1 MGARHHLRRIA
12 VGLLLLIFAGSG
24 WGQQPTLTLE
34 TTLILVD
41 ALVLSKKTNTV
52 VGDLTREDFV
62 LLDNGKEQEISYF
75 SREEL
80 PLSVVLLVDV
90 SGSVQPIIDEIQQAA
105 LDALAKLKP
114 EDKVALMI
122 FASKPKLVA
131 ELTTDRAVIADRLEN
146 IWSETADVG
155 AATFINL
162 GIYEAARYLRKKTKP
177 TERRA
182 IVMVTDDVDTSWW
195 HGGPPRDVVLRELYE
210 GGTTLCALV
219 VGYARTVLKA
229 INYGTTAAVTAANP
243 VAGAMLI
250 AFRLLRRIS
259 PITGSAKYYADRT
272 GGVAVSSRHE
282 EVGKIFIEVIELLRT
297 RYTLGYFPPPAS
309 DRRFREI
316 KLIVSHR
323 AKKEKGDLRVIARR
337 GYFPRSGASR

>member
-1 MGARHHLRRIA
+1 MLPSRHLQRVA
-12 VGLLLLIFAGSG
+12 VGLLALALSGSG
-24 WGQQPTLTLE
+24 FGQEPTVTLE
-34 TTLILVD
+34 TNLLLVD

-52 VGDLTREDFV
+52 VGDLTREDFI
-62 LLDNGKEQEISYF
+62 LLDDGKKQDISYF

-90 SGSVQPIIDEIQQAA
+90 SGSVQPIIDEIQQAT

-114 EDKVALMI
+114 EDKVGLMI
-122 FASKPKLVA
+122 FANKPKVVA

-162 GIYEAARYLRKKTKP
+162 AIYEAARYLRKKTEP

-182 IVMVTDDVDTSWW
+182 IVMVTDDIDTSFWW
-195 HGGPPRDVVLRELYE
+195 RGGPPRDVVVRELYE
-210 GGTTLCALV
+210 GGTTLCALL
-219 VGYARTVLKA
+219 VGYARTALTA
-229 INYGTTAAVTAANP
+229 INYGSTAAVTIANP

-250 AFRLLRRIS
+250 AFKLFRRLS
-259 PITGSAKYYADRT
+259 PVTGSAKFYAERT
-272 GGVAVSSRHE
+272 GGIAISTRHE
-282 EVGKIFIEVIELLRT
+282 EVGKLFVEVMELLRT
-297 RYTLGYFPPPAS
+297 RYTLGYSPPPAP

-316 KLIVSHR
+316 KLIVSDR
-323 AKKEKGDLRVIARR
+323 VKREKGELRVIARR
-337 GYFPRSGASR
+337 GYIPPR

>member
-1 MGARHHLRRIA
+1 MGARRHWQPIA
-12 VGLLLLIFAGSG
+12 VLLLVLSGSG
-24 WGQQPTLTLE
+24 WGQEPAVTLE
-34 TTLILVD
+34 TNLILVD

-62 LLDNGKEQEISYF
+62 LLDEGKKQDISYF

-162 GIYEAARYLRKKTKP
+162 GIYEAARYLRKKTAP
-177 TERRA
+177 SERRA
-182 IVMVTDDVDTSWW
+182 IVMVTDDMDTSWW
-195 HGGPPRDVVLRELYE
+195 RGGPPRDVVVRELYD
-210 GGTTLCALV
+210 GGTTLCALL
-219 VGYARTVLKA
+219 VGYARTALTA
-229 INYGTTAAVTAANP
+229 INYGTTAAITAANP

-250 AFRLLRRIS
+250 AFKLLRRLS
-259 PITGSAKYYADRT
+259 PITGSAKYYAERT
-272 GGVAVSSRHE
+272 GGVAIGTRHD
-282 EVGKIFIEVIELLRT
+282 EVGKLFVEVMELLRT
-297 RYTLGYFPPPAS
+297 RYTLGYSPPPAR

-316 KLIVSHR
+316 KLSVSDR
-323 AKKEKGDLRVIARR
+323 VKKEKGDLQVIARR
-337 GYFPRSGASR
+337 GYIPQPAETSR